1 MAGSAPRAAG
11 HGESF
16 DDVFAG
22 HRARLLRVAYLS
34 TGTYSAAE
42 EIVQEAFLRLHEHF
56 ESVENPGGFLR
67 IVVVRL
73 SSTWRARQ
81 STARRAL
88 GRMTEPPPVEEPRID
103 TTWEMLGQLTPE
115 RRVALVLRFY
125 EDLDYREIAHLQE
138 CSIVTA
144 RTRVHRGLADLR
156 KELER

>member
-1 MAGSAPRAAG
+1 VARSAPREAG
-11 HGESF
+11 DGESF
-16 DDVFAG
+16 DDLFGV
-22 HRARLLRVAYLS
+22 HRARLIRVAYLA

-56 ESVENPGGFLR
+56 DSVENPGGFLR
-67 IVVVRL
+67 TIVVRL

-81 STARRAL
+81 STAQRAL
-88 GRMTEPPPVEEPRID
+88 PRMVDPPPLDAPRID
-103 TTWEMLGQLTPE
+103 TTWEMLGRLTPE

-125 EDLDYREIAHLQE
+125 EDLDYREIATLQE
-138 CSIVTA
+138 CSVVTA